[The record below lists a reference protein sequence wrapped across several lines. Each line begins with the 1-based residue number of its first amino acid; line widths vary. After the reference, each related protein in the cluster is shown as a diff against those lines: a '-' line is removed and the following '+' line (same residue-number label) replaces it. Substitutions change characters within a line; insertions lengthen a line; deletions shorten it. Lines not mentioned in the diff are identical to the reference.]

1 VPLHMKA
8 TQDSVAPHFQMGVP
22 ILLATNVDEDVQ
34 DDEDW
39 LGMPWFPV
47 SVVLGFFTGFWGVL
61 GPLLFS

>member
-1 VPLHMKA
+1 
-8 TQDSVAPHFQMGVP
+8 VAPHFQMGVP